1 MPHAALVHAPIDPAG
16 VLAMVGEDAHGAA
29 VLFIGVVRDHAAG
42 RPVSGIRYDAYE
54 EMAQEVLAAIAREAC
69 ARSGSDRLAVVHRL
83 GELGV
88 GEVSVAVAV
97 SSAHRAQAFDASRYV
112 IEEVKKR
119 LPVWKKERYL
129 DGSEAW
135 VDGTVPA
142 AAAGR
147 AEDR

>member
-1 MPHAALVHAPIDPAG
+1 MPHAALVHEPIDPAR

-29 VLFIGVVRDHAAG
+29 VLFVGVVRDHAAG
-42 RPVSGIRYDAYE
+42 RSVCGIRYDAYE

-69 ARSGSDRLAVVHRL
+69 ARSGSDRLAVLHRL
-83 GELGV
+83 GELNV
-88 GEVSVAVAV
+88 GEVSVAIAV

-112 IEEVKKR
+112 IEEIKQR

-129 DGSEAW
+129 DGGEGW
-135 VDGTVPA
+135 VDGTLPT

-147 AEDR
+147 EGSR